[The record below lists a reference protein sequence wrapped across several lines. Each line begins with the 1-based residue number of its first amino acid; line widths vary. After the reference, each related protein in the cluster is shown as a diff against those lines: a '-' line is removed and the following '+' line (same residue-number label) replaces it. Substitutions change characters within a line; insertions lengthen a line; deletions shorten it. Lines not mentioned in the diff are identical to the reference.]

1 MFLMDTVF
9 GHEQSIGM
17 FNIELILIKKE
28 KTTMILKGIF
38 CWVFVLELSFNG
50 SQNSTSGSYVCDDNL
65 TKSIMYDLQVNS
77 ICLN

>member
-28 KTTMILKGIF
+28 KKTMILKGIF
-38 CWVFVLELSFNG
+38 C
-50 SQNSTSGSYVCDDNL
+50 
-65 TKSIMYDLQVNS
+65 
-77 ICLN
+77 

>member
-28 KTTMILKGIF
+28 KKNNDTQRYFL
-38 CWVFVLELSFNG
+38 L
-50 SQNSTSGSYVCDDNL
+50 
-65 TKSIMYDLQVNS
+65 S
-77 ICLN
+77 ICTWTFL

>member
-28 KTTMILKGIF
+28 KKNNDTQRCFL
-38 CWVFVLELSFNG
+38 L
-50 SQNSTSGSYVCDDNL
+50 
-65 TKSIMYDLQVNS
+65 S
-77 ICLN
+77 ICTWTLL